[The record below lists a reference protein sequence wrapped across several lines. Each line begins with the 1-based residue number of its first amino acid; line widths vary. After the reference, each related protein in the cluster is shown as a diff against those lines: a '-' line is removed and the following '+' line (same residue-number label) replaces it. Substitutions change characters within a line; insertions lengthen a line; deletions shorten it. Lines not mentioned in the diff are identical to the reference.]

1 MPTRCMLLLLDGLG
15 DRAYAA
21 FQRRT
26 PLQAARTPYLDR
38 LAALGA
44 NGSFHASR
52 QGEALPSENA
62 HFAIFGYTPE
72 SFPGRGPLE
81 ALGAGIDLTLSDVAV
96 LSHFA
101 SLQQDG
107 RGLVLKSGKL
117 SVGPD
122 EIRQLAALA
131 ADFEHGGVRVCFHH
145 THKAHGLLTLHGNVA
160 PFFTD
165 TDPVTEGRLLI
176 EPLAHAGYEQDAAV
190 GSAVAA
196 LKSYLLHIYRSLKG
210 HPINRMRGGMRRE
223 AGLDSI
229 DGLVT
234 QRAGRLKPVQPFEQ
248 RYGLKGLSMAS
259 GLVYQ
264 GLSRFIGMDFAKVN
278 DSEDPGEDMA
288 WRIGQAHRAL
298 NEYEFVHVHTKVPDE
313 AAHTK
318 DPEKKKTAIEALDAG
333 LARSL
338 PAVLDDPDI
347 LVVVTSDH
355 STPSSG
361 PLIHSGETVPL
372 IFYGRGV
379 RPDDVDRFDEVSAI
393 RGALGQVR
401 GSELMLMIL
410 NALDRA
416 KLHGLMDTPRDQPY
430 WPGSYTAF
438 KIDPNA
444 A

>member
-1 MPTRCMLLLLDGLG
+1 
-15 DRAYAA
+15 
-21 FQRRT
+21 
-26 PLQAARTPYLDR
+26 
-38 LAALGA
+38 
-44 NGSFHASR
+44 
-52 QGEALPSENA
+52 
-62 HFAIFGYTPE
+62 
-72 SFPGRGPLE
+72 
-81 ALGAGIDLTLSDVAV
+81 
-96 LSHFA
+96 
-101 SLQQDG
+101 
-107 RGLVLKSGKL
+107 
-117 SVGPD
+117 
-122 EIRQLAALA
+122 
-131 ADFEHGGVRVCFHH
+131 
-145 THKAHGLLTLHGNVA
+145 
-160 PFFTD
+160 
-165 TDPVTEGRLLI
+165 
-176 EPLAHAGYEQDAAV
+176 
-190 GSAVAA
+190 
-196 LKSYLLHIYRSLKG
+196 
-210 HPINRMRGGMRRE
+210 MRGGMRRE

>member
-21 FQRRT
+21 FKRQT

-44 NGSFHASR
+44 NGSFHASM

-62 HFAIFGYTPE
+62 HFAIFGYAPE

-81 ALGAGIDLTLSDVAV
+81 ALGAGIDLTRSDVAV

-101 SLQQDG
+101 SLQQDS
-107 RGLVLKSGKL
+107 RGLSLKNGKL
-117 SVGPD
+117 SVNPD
-122 EIRQLAALA
+122 EIRQLESLA

-145 THKAHGLLTLHGNVA
+145 THKAYGILTLHGNVA

-165 TDPVTEGRLLI
+165 TDPVTEGMLLI
-176 EPLAHAGYEQDAAV
+176 EPLPYAGYEQDMAV
-190 GSAVAA
+190 GNSVAA
-196 LKSYLLHIYRSLKG
+196 LKSYLLHIYRSLKN
-210 HPINRMRGGMRRE
+210 HPINRMRRE
-223 AGLDSI
+223 AGMDAI

-234 QRAGRLKPVQPFEQ
+234 QRAGRLKPVQPFQQ
-248 RYGLKGLSMAS
+248 RCGLKGLSMAS

-264 GLSRFIGMDFAKVN
+264 GLSRFIGMDFVKVN
-278 DSEDPGEDMA
+278 DSGEPGEDMA
-288 WRIGQAHRAL
+288 WRIGEAHRAL
-298 NEYEFVHVHTKVPDE
+298 NEYDFVHVHTKVPDE

-318 DPEKKKTAIEALDAG
+318 DPEKKKAAIEALDAG
-333 LARSL
+333 LAQSL

-347 LVVVTSDH
+347 LVVVASDH
-355 STPSSG
+355 STPSAG

-372 IFYGRGV
+372 IFYGDGV
-379 RPDDVDRFDEVSAI
+379 RPDDVDRFDEVSAV

-401 GSELMLMIL
+401 GPELMLMIL

-438 KIDPNA
+438 KIDPDA

>member
-21 FQRRT
+21 FKRRT

-52 QGEALPSENA
+52 QGEALPSESA
-62 HFAIFGYTPE
+62 HFAIFGYPPE

-81 ALGAGIDLTLSDVAV
+81 ALGAGIDLTRSHVAV

-107 RGLVLKSGKL
+107 RGLVLKNGKL
-117 SVGPD
+117 RVGPD
-122 EIRQLAALA
+122 EIRQLVSLA

-145 THKAHGLLTLHGNVA
+145 THKAYGILTLQGSVA

-196 LKSYLLHIYRSLKG
+196 LKSYLLHIYHSLKE
-210 HPINRMRGGMRRE
+210 HPINRMRRQAGMD
-223 AGLDSI
+223 AI

-234 QRAGRLKPVQPFEQ
+234 QRAGRLKPVQPFE
-248 RYGLKGLSMAS
+248 RRCGLKGLSMAS

-264 GLSRFIGMDFAKVN
+264 GLSRFIGMDFVKVN
-278 DSEDPGEDMA
+278 DSGDPGEDMA
-288 WRIGQAHRAL
+288 WRIGEAHRAL
-298 NEYEFVHVHTKVPDE
+298 DEYDFVHVHTKVPDE

-355 STPSSG
+355 STPSAG

-372 IFYGRGV
+372 IFCGKGV
-379 RPDDVDRFDEVSAI
+379 RPDDVDRFDEVSAVG
-393 RGALGQVR
+393 GALGQVR
-401 GSELMLMIL
+401 GPELMLMIL

-430 WPGSYTAF
+430 WPGRYMAF
-438 KIDPNA
+438 KLDPDA